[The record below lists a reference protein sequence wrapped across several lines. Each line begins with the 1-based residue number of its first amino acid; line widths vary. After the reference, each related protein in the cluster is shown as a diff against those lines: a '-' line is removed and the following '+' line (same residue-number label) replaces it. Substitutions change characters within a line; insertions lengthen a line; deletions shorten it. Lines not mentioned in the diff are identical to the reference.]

1 VAVVGA
7 GISGLAVARGL
18 RARGVSC
25 TLFEASA
32 RAGGVLRSSRQN
44 GHLLEWGPQRL
55 RLTPGLRRLVDEL
68 DLAGEL
74 LHAPPDAPLYIVRD
88 GRLHPVPRSLPALL
102 RASLLSPAARL
113 RVLLEPFTAP
123 VAEHETVAGAFRR
136 KFGDEAYRIVLG
148 PLFGGLYASDPAN
161 MRCAD
166 SLSRLVE
173 QSGAPR
179 SLMLYALRI
188 SSDRRTPVACT
199 FRDGV
204 ATLPG
209 ALARSLGADL
219 RLEHPVREIERAGP
233 GWTLTADDGSVGAP
247 GRAGRELRGPFTHV
261 VLAVPAGPAARI
273 LARAA
278 PEAAGRLARLTYNR
292 LAMVHLAA
300 SGPAIPGF
308 GYQTA
313 FGEPLETRGVT
324 FNDAL
329 FGRDGIVTAFLGGAR
344 NLQLP
349 DWPDERIA
357 ALAEI
362 EFRRVTR
369 RPATALEVSRPVV
382 PAYDLSWRAL
392 DDLRIPAGVHLC
404 AGYLERAGVAGRL
417 VQAERL
423 VRKLAQGR
431 PAPVRS

>member
-1 VAVVGA
+1 MAVIGA

-18 RARGVSC
+18 RTSGVAC

-44 GHLLEWGPQRL
+44 GHVLEWGPQRL
-55 RLTPGLRRLVDEL
+55 RLTPELRRLVDEL
-68 DLAGEL
+68 ELAGEL
-74 LHAPPDAPLYIVRD
+74 VHGPADAPLYIVRD
-88 GRLHPVPRSLPALL
+88 GKLHRVPHSLPALL
-102 RASLLSPAARL
+102 RTSLFSPAARL
-113 RVLLEPFTAP
+113 RVLLEPFTPP
-123 VAEHETVAGAFRR
+123 VDEEETVAEAFRR
-136 KFGDEAYRIVLG
+136 KFGDEAYRVLLG

-166 SLSRLVE
+166 SLSGFVE
-173 QSGAPR
+173 RAGASR
-179 SLMLYALRI
+179 SLLLAALRI
-188 SSDRRTPVACT
+188 GSDGDAPTACT
-199 FRDGV
+199 FRNGI
-204 ATLPG
+204 ATLPE
-209 ALARSLGADL
+209 ALARSLGSDL
-219 RLEHPVREIERAGP
+219 RLEYPVKSIERDGAG
-233 GWTLTADDGSVGAP
+233 WRLTPDEGSAGTPEQAA
-247 GRAGRELRGPFTHV
+247 RALRGEFTRV
-261 VLAVPAGPAARI
+261 VLAVPARSASRI
-273 LARAA
+273 LATAVPDAA
-278 PEAAGRLARLTYNR
+278 VRLARLTYNR
-292 LAMVHLAA
+292 LAMVHLQA

-329 FGRDGIVTAFLGGAR
+329 FDRDGIVTAFLGGAR

-362 EFRRVTR
+362 EFRRVTKR
-369 RPATALEVSRPVV
+369 SATALVVSRPVV

-392 DDLRIPAGVHLC
+392 DGLRLPAGVHLC

-417 VQAERL
+417 AQAERL
-423 VRKLAQGR
+423 VRKLA
-431 PAPVRS
+431 A

>member
-1 VAVVGA
+1 VAVVGG

-18 RARGVSC
+18 RERGVEC

-55 RLTPGLRRLVDEL
+55 RLTPELRRLVD
-68 DLAGEL
+68 DLGLADEL
-74 LHAPPDAPLYIVRD
+74 LLAPPDAPLYVVRD
-88 GRLHPVPRSLPALL
+88 GKLHAVPRSISALL
-102 RASLLSPAARL
+102 RASLLSPAGRL
-113 RVLLEPFTAP
+113 RVLLEPLTAP
-123 VAEHETVAGAFRR
+123 VDEEETVAEAFRR
-136 KFGDEAYRIVLG
+136 KFGDEAYRAVLG

-166 SLSRLVE
+166 SLSRFIE
-173 QSGAPR
+173 RAGAPR
-179 SLMLYALRI
+179 SLMLHALRI
-188 SSDRRTPVACT
+188 GSDRRTPAACT

-204 ATLPG
+204 AVLPRG
-209 ALARSLGADL
+209 LARSLGSDL
-219 RLEHPVREIERAGP
+219 RLEHPVQALERAGS
-233 GWTLTADDGSVGAP
+233 GWRLTAGDGVGGAA
-247 GRAGRELRGPFTHV
+247 GRAGRELGGPFTHV
-261 VLAVPAGPAARI
+261 VLAVPARAAARI
-273 LARAA
+273 LAGAA

-300 SGPAIPGF
+300 TGPAIPGF
-308 GYQTA
+308 GFQTA

-329 FGRDGIVTAFLGGAR
+329 FGREGSVTAFLGGAR
-344 NLQLP
+344 NVQLP

-362 EFRRVTR
+362 EFRRVTK

-392 DDLRIPAGVHLC
+392 DDLRLPAGIHLC

-417 VQAERL
+417 AQATRL
-423 VRKLAQGR
+423 ARKLA
-431 PAPVRS
+431 A